1 MRSRRTQ
8 ANGGARAGFTGGP
21 RYPFGQGYLPSQFG
35 AAHHPFLL
43 SIMTHP
49 QTLQLHRL
57 MLGSETV
64 RVDHM
69 TVLNRP
75 VGEGAAGGKLA
86 NGWHPH
92 SYPGAGDEEPVST
105 TPHPLQGEHSRPI
118 RILR

>member
-1 MRSRRTQ
+1 
-8 ANGGARAGFTGGP
+8 
-21 RYPFGQGYLPSQFG
+21 
-35 AAHHPFLL
+35 
-43 SIMTHP
+43 
-49 QTLQLHRL
+49 
-57 MLGSETV
+57 
-64 RVDHM
+64 M

-118 RILR
+118 PHAR